1 MVYFCFGAG
10 NGGRTRESR
19 LGSVH
24 FAAKLYLHHYY
35 FITIIT
41 FWQLF
46 LKISKFLTIVAVLS
60 YNSIGEIMTKFINK
74 ESCFIGENVK
84 IGNNVTI
91 YENNHIEGDT
101 TIGDNTT
108 LLPGNFISSCKIGK
122 SCKVLSSVLED
133 SEILDDVSIGPFARL
148 RPHTLIKNGCKIGN
162 FVEIKNSSIGNGC
175 KISHLAY
182 VGDVDMGADCNIGCG
197 VIFANYNG
205 KQKNRTIVGRHVF
218 IGSNSNIIAPVSIED
233 DSYICA
239 GTTVTEKDEKHDMV
253 IGRTR
258 QQNKPGRAKKYW
270 EA

>member
-1 MVYFCFGAG
+1 
-10 NGGRTRESR
+10 
-19 LGSVH
+19 
-24 FAAKLYLHHYY
+24 
-35 FITIIT
+35 
-41 FWQLF
+41 
-46 LKISKFLTIVAVLS
+46 
-60 YNSIGEIMTKFINK
+60 MTKFINK

-182 VGDVDMGADCNIGCG
+182 VGDVDMGAFLQTTTANKKIERLSEGMFLLAQTAILLRLSQLKMI
-197 VIFANYNG
+197 VIFAQAPQSLKRSKSTIWSLVARVSKTNLAE
-205 KQKNRTIVGRHVF
+205 QKNIGRHSLFVRF
-218 IGSNSNIIAPVSIED
+218 L
-233 DSYICA
+233 
-239 GTTVTEKDEKHDMV
+239 
-253 IGRTR
+253 
-258 QQNKPGRAKKYW
+258 
-270 EA
+270 